1 MAGCYLP
8 PPKKIAP
15 PGTRLPDGAFYCNT
29 RYSTTIIG
37 ASERKNGLHTPDTF
51 VAGAAVGRILDELVM
66 GHELQVIIQ
75 LQAVGD
81 FQYLFVLVAF
91 ALGFFIDVGGGLLII
106 DGTAENAVGN
116 AQEIILTAGDEL
128 QVGYPGSVQRRCSAH
143 RSGQYRCG
151 HRRCRHRTGCIRCWR
166 LRPSCA
172 GCFRHH
178 YRCAGRRG

>member
-1 MAGCYLP
+1 M
-8 PPKKIAP
+8 
-15 PGTRLPDGAFYCNT
+15 
-29 RYSTTIIG
+29 
-37 ASERKNGLHTPDTF
+37 
-51 VAGAAVGRILDELVM
+51 AGAAVGRILDELVM

-128 QVGYPGSVQRRCSAH
+128 QGVPRLSSAA
-143 RSGQYRCG
+143 
-151 HRRCRHRTGCIRCWR
+151 
-166 LRPSCA
+166 LPSSS
-172 GCFRHH
+172 
-178 YRCAGRRG
+178 